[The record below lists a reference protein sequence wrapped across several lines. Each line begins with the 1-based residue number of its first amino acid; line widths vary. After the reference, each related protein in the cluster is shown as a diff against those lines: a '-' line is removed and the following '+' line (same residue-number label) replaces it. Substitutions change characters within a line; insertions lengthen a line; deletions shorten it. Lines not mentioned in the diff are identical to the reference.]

1 MLAAGYGLWTRAMAH
16 PTGARLALAAYATP
30 LLSTGLLLATGQRL
44 SPLGLL
50 GCVLIVLCA
59 AGVVLD
65 ALPRCDRRAR
75 RDRAQVGTAR
85 RSRPRRG
92 HLLETER

>member
-1 MLAAGYGLWTRAMAH
+1 VAH

-50 GCVLIVLCA
+50 GCGLIVLCA
-59 AGVVLD
+59 TGVVLD
-65 ALPRCDRRAR
+65 ALPRRDRRAR
-75 RDRAQVGTAR
+75 RASAQAGPAC
-85 RSRPRRG
+85 RSGPRRA